1 MKQFQF
7 EYTSIG
13 KLKREL
19 DKINQWRKSKVTSRV
34 IFECYAED
42 IDRLQIEN
50 ACEVFD
56 QEMPDALYMGCS
68 TNGSIIEGG
77 LSHSPIGVVCTVCE
91 YPTTEAK
98 ILHYPISEESAESVV
113 QSLKQEL
120 AKNPWVKAISM
131 LVTIRG
137 MSMTKFCDA
146 FTGINPDIKIFG
158 GGAFNPDL
166 NNNDACVFSKICGY
180 SEKGVV
186 FLLMG
191 GEDLNVM
198 STFITGWKPLGREF
212 KVTRAD
218 GCILR
223 ELDGRPANEAYY
235 RYLNIPNDEH
245 FFNNTLE
252 FPFFYKHHGIDILRA
267 PIASNPDG
275 SLTMTSDMEENVSA
289 RIAYG
294 DPKTILNSVQED
306 GKKIAD
312 FQPEVIKMFSCA
324 ARRSY
329 WGADE
334 VSKETFPF
342 QSIAPTSGFYTS
354 GEFLK
359 TGDYLN
365 QHNVTL
371 VIGAM
376 REGKKDENVHFEMQS
391 EILSGKV
398 SMINRLA
405 TFIDAAT
412 KELEEANRKL
422 SQSAILDSQTNLLN
436 RSAIQ
441 GCVEKSLET
450 FQKEGQKFSLAI
462 IDIDNFKQINDS
474 VGFNKG
480 DRIIQKLSDMIQQSL
495 QKLSPE
501 ATAGRWS
508 GEKFLLLLP
517 NSNKEQA
524 SRVVDV
530 IRSAFAAVDF
540 SDAHYQTLSAGVT
553 EIHPE
558 DSFDSLCIRANNAL
572 HDARNQGRNCVAI
585 K

>member
-146 FTGINPDIKIFG
+146 FTDVDSNIKIFG

-166 NNNDACVFSKICGY
+166 NNNDACVFSKVCGY

-191 GEDLNVM
+191 GEDFNVM
-198 STFITGWKPLGREF
+198 STYITGWKPLGREF

-218 GCILR
+218 GCLLR

-294 DPKTILNSVQED
+294 DPKTILNSIQED

-312 FQPEVIKMFSCA
+312 FQPEAIKMFSCA

-376 REGKKDENVHFEMQS
+376 REGKKDDNVHFEMQS

-412 KELEEANRKL
+412 KELEDAKRKL

-436 RSAIQ
+436 RTTIQ
-441 GCVEKSLET
+441 SCVEKSLET
-450 FQKEGQKFSLAI
+450 FQKSGQKFSLAI
-462 IDIDNFKQINDS
+462 IDIDNFKQTNNSI
-474 VGFNKG
+474 GFNKG

-524 SRVVDV
+524 SRIVDV

-540 SDAHYQTLSAGVT
+540 FDAHYQTLSAGVT
-553 EIHPE
+553 EILPE
-558 DSFDSLCIRANNAL
+558 DSFESLYTRANNAL
-572 HDARNQGRNCVAI
+572 HDARNQGRNRVATR
-585 K
+585 